1 MCYTGKC
8 VWENYMGDCRFPIYI
23 KEINVKYGKDR
34 CNMQLSDYF
43 LINKEIKKLE
53 KIKLRKIKINSIKN
67 KLFLNTYNIR
77 QK

>member
-8 VWENYMGDCRFPIYI
+8 VWENYMGDCMFPKHI
-23 KEINVKYGKDR
+23 KEINNKYDKDR

-43 LINKEIKKLE
+43 LINKEVKQLE
-53 KIKLRKIKINSIKN
+53 KIKLRKSKINSIKN